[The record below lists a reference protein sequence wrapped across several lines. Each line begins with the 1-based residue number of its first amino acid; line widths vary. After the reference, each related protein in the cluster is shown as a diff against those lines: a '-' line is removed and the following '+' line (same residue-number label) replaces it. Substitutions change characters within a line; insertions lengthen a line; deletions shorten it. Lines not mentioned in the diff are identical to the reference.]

1 MKRTPLQRKTPLTS
15 GGQRRKRCPS
25 CRVMFVPSRSS
36 QAVCGEIE
44 CAIDHGQSERGQAS
58 ARKAL
63 ADVERREIKVRK
75 EALKSRGD
83 YAKEAQAVINRYVRL
98 RDAHL
103 GCISCDKPATWGGQ
117 WHCSHF
123 RSVGAAA
130 HLRFNLWNMNKSCSQ
145 CNAHLSGNI
154 MVYRPRLVE
163 KIGAEKVAWL
173 ERNQDLVRHEIPYL
187 KRLKSVFT
195 KKAKRLEKRYE
206 GFGSCAAM

>member
-1 MKRTPLQRKTPLTS
+1 MAIQRKPA
-15 GGQRRKRCPS
+15 KPKK
-25 CRVMFVPSRSS
+25 CRVATCRASFVPSRMG
-36 QAVCGEIE
+36 QAVCSPA
-44 CAIDHGQSERGQAS
+44 CAMIDGPRHAPK

-63 ADVERREIKVRK
+63 DQIERADIKVRK
-75 EALKSRGD
+75 EKLKSRAD
-83 YAKEAQAVINRYVRL
+83 HAKDAQAVINRYVRL

-103 GCISCDKPATWGGQ
+103 GCISCDKPASWGGQ

-163 KIGAEKVAWL
+163 KIGAEKVEWL
-173 ERNQDLVRHEIPYL
+173 ECNQSLVRHEIEYL
-187 KRLKSVFT
+187 KRLKSIFT
-195 KKAKRLEKRYE
+195 KKCKRLEARTQ
-206 GFGSCAAM
+206 CNAA

>member
-1 MKRTPLQRKTPLTS
+1 MKRTPLQRKTPLKS
-15 GGQRRKRCPS
+15 GAPRRKRCPE
-25 CRVMFVPSRSS
+25 CRAMFTPSRSS

-44 CAIDHGQSERGQAS
+44 CAIAHGKSEKVQAS
-58 ARKAL
+58 AKKAL
-63 ADVERREIKVRK
+63 ADIGRADIKVRK
-75 EALKSRGD
+75 EKLKTRAD
-83 YAKEAQAVINRYVRL
+83 HAKEAQAVINRYVRL

-163 KIGAEKVAWL
+163 KIGAEKVEWL
-173 ERNQDLVRHEIPYL
+173 ECNQDLVRHEIPYL
-187 KRLKSVFT
+187 KRLKAVFT
-195 KKAKRLEKRYE
+195 KKAKRLEARIQ
-206 GFGSCAAM
+206 CNAA

>member
-1 MKRTPLQRKTPLTS
+1 MRIAITESKAPKPKKCKNPACGDS
-15 GGQRRKRCPS
+15 
-25 CRVMFVPSRSS
+25 FVPQRLG
-36 QAVCGEIE
+36 QAVCGYK
-44 CAIDHGQSERGQAS
+44 CGLAIKDVNRAKAG
-58 ARKAL
+58 KAL
-63 ADVERREIKVRK
+63 AQIGRREIQARK
-75 EALKSRGD
+75 EKLKSRAD
-83 YAKEAQAVINRYVRL
+83 HAKDAQAVINRYVRL

-103 GCISCDKPATWGGQ
+103 GCISCDKPASWGGQ

-163 KIGAEKVAWL
+163 KIGAEKVEWL

-187 KRLKSVFT
+187 KRLKAVFT
-195 KKAKRLEKRYE
+195 KKVRRLEKRYE
-206 GFGSCAAM
+206 EVLSCAAM

>member
-1 MKRTPLQRKTPLTS
+1 
-15 GGQRRKRCPS
+15 
-25 CRVMFVPSRSS
+25 MFTKARES

-44 CAIDHGQSERGQAS
+44 CAIAHGKSEKGRAIAG
-58 ARKAL
+58 KAL
-63 ADVERREIKVRK
+63 AEVGRRDIKVRK
-75 EALKSRGD
+75 EKLKTRAD
-83 YAKEAQAVINRYVRL
+83 HAKDAQAVINRYVRL

-103 GCISCDKPATWGGQ
+103 GCISCDKPASWGGQ

-145 CNAHLSGNI
+145 CNSHLSGNI

-173 ERNQDLVRHEIPYL
+173 ECNQDLVRHEILYL

>member
-1 MKRTPLQRKTPLTS
+1 MRVAIKKKAPKPKT
-15 GGQRRKRCPS
+15 
-25 CRVMFVPSRSS
+25 CRNPACRDTFVPQRLG
-36 QAVCGEIE
+36 QAVCSPK
-44 CAIDHGQSERGQAS
+44 CALAIVEVQKAKEKKSL
-58 ARKAL
+58 AL
-63 ADVERREIKVRK
+63 ADRREFKVRK

-83 YAKEAQAVINRYVRL
+83 HAKEAQAVINRYVRL

-103 GCISCDKPATWGGQ
+103 GCISCDKPASWGGQ

-163 KIGAEKVAWL
+163 KIGAEKVEWL
-173 ERNQDLVRHEIPYL
+173 ECNQDLVRHEIPYL
-187 KRLKSVFT
+187 KRLKAVFT
-195 KKAKRLEKRYE
+195 KKAKRLEARIQ
-206 GFGSCAAM
+206 CNAA

>member
-1 MKRTPLQRKTPLTS
+1 MSLSVKQPKPKTCKNPA
-15 GGQRRKRCPS
+15 
-25 CRVMFVPSRSS
+25 CRASFVPQRLG
-36 QAVCGEIE
+36 QAVCSPKCGL
-44 CAIDHGQSERGQAS
+44 AIKHVNEAK
-58 ARKAL
+58 ARKSLDQVGRA
-63 ADVERREIKVRK
+63 EIKVRK

-83 YAKEAQAVINRYVRL
+83 HAKEAQAVINRYVRL

-163 KIGAEKVAWL
+163 KIGAEKVEWL
-173 ERNQDLVRHEIPYL
+173 ECNQDLVRHEIPYL
-187 KRLKSVFT
+187 KRLKAVFT
-195 KKAKRLEKRYE
+195 KKAKRLEARIQ
-206 GFGSCAAM
+206 CNAA

>member
-15 GGQRRKRCPS
+15 GGPRRKRCPE
-25 CRVMFVPSRSS
+25 CRVMFAPARSG
-36 QAVCGEIE
+36 QAVCGEIN
-44 CAIDHGQSERGQAS
+44 CAIAHGQSEKGRAIAG
-58 ARKAL
+58 KAL
-63 ADVERREIKVRK
+63 AEVGRREIKVRK
-75 EALKSRGD
+75 EALKSRSD
-83 YAKEAQAVINRYVRL
+83 HAKEAQAVINRYVRL

-103 GCISCDKPATWGGQ
+103 GCISCDKPASWGGQ

-163 KIGAEKVAWL
+163 KIGAEKVEWL
-173 ERNQDLVRHEIPYL
+173 ECNQDLVRHEIPYL
-187 KRLKSVFT
+187 KRLKAIFT
-195 KKAKRLEKRYE
+195 KKARRIEHKQEV
-206 GFGSCAAM
+206 GQSWAAM